1 MNKLSL
7 TCSLIVLMQI
17 ATPGFASASRDD
29 SKHPTNSTT
38 KASPN
43 GFTPLPARKSGN
55 GVALSYRIEGVAKVG
70 SPLTIVIEMSGPHAA
85 QVTLRAPE
93 ELKLSAPGQVLQSQA
108 GQRVQHTVTVVP
120 QAEGRFYLNLF
131 SVANNRAGA
140 SAIAVQVGSAK
151 AMQPAP
157 SGKVQVTPSGER
169 IISVPAQ

>member
-7 TCSLIVLMQI
+7 ICGLIVLMQV
-17 ATPGFASASRDD
+17 ATPGFASVSKDD
-29 SKHPTNSTT
+29 SKRAMKSTS
-38 KASPN
+38 KANPS
-43 GFTPLPARKSGN
+43 GFTPLPAKKSGN
-55 GVALSYRIEGVAKVG
+55 GVALSYRIEGAAKVG
-70 SPLTIVIEMSGPHAA
+70 SPLTIVIEMNSPRAA

-93 ELKLSAPGQVLQSQA
+93 ELQLSAPDQVLRSQA
-108 GQRVQHTVTVVP
+108 GQRAQHTITVVP

-151 AMQPAP
+151 ATQPAP